1 MEHLEKLKDVW
12 KDQSESPIKFTEG
25 DIYKM
30 VHKRSSSVVKWIL
43 IISILEFVLPNI
55 FILFTDFKS
64 TKEVYDNYGLNNIM
78 IFYTIIHVVIIF
90 GFIYYF
96 YKNYQKISADSSVKN
111 LLHNILK
118 TRRTVKNY
126 IYYNL
131 TIAAIIGLH
140 VFYVVFNSDQFI
152 NKLPENTNMI
162 MVWVIAIIIFTIVL
176 FIFWCFYRIIYGF
189 LLKKLKNNYADLQN
203 NEYCT

>member
-1 MEHLEKLKDVW
+1 MKYG
-12 KDQSESPIKFTEG
+12 T
-25 DIYKM
+25 
-30 VHKRSSSVVKWIL
+30 IL
-43 IISILEFVLPNI
+43 INNNSHFNNCNIPNI
-55 FILFTDFKS
+55 FILFTDFES

-118 TRRTVKNY
+118 TRRTVRNY

-152 NKLPENTNMI
+152 NKLPENTSMI
-162 MVWVIAIIIFTIVL
+162 MVWIIAIVIFTIVL

-203 NEYCT
+203 NEYCP